1 MIKIVLLV
9 TALLLPS
16 LSAAGEVRNVNFAA
30 FQAEDKDFEFEPVV
44 SGTFS
49 DFISG
54 MEGSKI
60 LAMVHTADAV
70 SGDVITMQTSVLRD
84 EEGSLGDFGVDCQL
98 SFKVDGEGDEAGY
111 LLGGVC
117 RIIQVGGGK
126 NIRTSV
132 IIPHANIPDTSQGFE
147 GWIMLDEDED
157 SGIAFYANVSVEKH

>member
-1 MIKIVLLV
+1 MFKIILCCLM
-9 TALLLPS
+9 LMPS
-16 LSAAGEVRNVNFAA
+16 LSWAGETRNVNFAA
-30 FQAEDKDFEFEPVV
+30 FQAVDKDFEFEPVV
-44 SGTFS
+44 PGTFS

-54 MEGSKI
+54 MKGSKI
-60 LAMVHTADAV
+60 LAMVHTADAI

-98 SFKVDGEGDEAGY
+98 NFKVDGEGDEAGY

-126 NIRTSV
+126 NLRTV
-132 IIPHANIPDTSQGFE
+132 MVIPHANIPDTSQGFE
-147 GWIMLDEDED
+147 GWIMLDEDEG